1 MINQE
6 FEKAVEA
13 MSELPV
19 KLPPD
24 TMLKLYAYYKI
35 ATGLKVS
42 LNALDQGAQSL
53 IDAFKS
59 NALFQ
64 ARNTDNAQA
73 MQQYIDLAAQIQL
86 EIRDKKH

>member
-6 FEKAVEA
+6 FEKAVAA

-42 LNALDQGAQSL
+42 LNTLDQGAQSM

-64 ARNTDNAQA
+64 ARNTDRIQA
-73 MQQYIDLAAQIQL
+73 MQQYIDLAAQIQQ

>member
-1 MINQE
+1 
-6 FEKAVEA
+6 

-42 LNALDQGAQSL
+42 LKALDQGAQSM

-64 ARNTDNAQA
+64 ARNTDRAQA
-73 MQQYIDLAAQIQL
+73 MQQYIDLAAQIQQ

>member
-6 FEKAVEA
+6 FEKAVAA

-42 LNALDQGAQSL
+42 LNALDKGAQSM

-64 ARNTDNAQA
+64 ARNTDSVQA
-73 MQQYIDLAAQIQL
+73 MQQYIDLAAQIQQ

>member
-6 FEKAVEA
+6 FEKAVA
-13 MSELPV
+13 SMSELPV

-42 LNALDQGAQSL
+42 LNALDQGAQSM

-64 ARNTDNAQA
+64 ARHTDRAQA
-73 MQQYIDLAAQIQL
+73 MQQYIDLAHQIQQ
-86 EIRDKKH
+86 EILKNKD